1 MSFVNFYN
9 KIFLFTGRS
18 KAFLTRNELVYIS
31 TMFDKTIQKKKS
43 LIKHKIL
50 PTPVLFYEISQNIA
64 QGCYKKLILWVEGI
78 KYFTKTFDLQLQSCS

>member
-18 KAFLTRNELVYIS
+18 KAFLTRNELVYVS
-31 TMFDKTIQKKKS
+31 TMFGKTIQKKKP

>member
-31 TMFDKTIQKKKS
+31 TMFDKTIQKKKP

-50 PTPVLFYEISQNIA
+50 PTPVLFYEISQNIV
-64 QGCYKKLILWVEGI
+64 QGCYKKLHLWVGGI
-78 KYFTKTFDLQLQSCS
+78 KYFTKMFDLQLQSCS